1 MINQQEPT
9 LNGSQPKEGF
19 SHWAVI
25 ELMGHQQIAGF
36 VTEATIAGGAFLRV
50 DVPKPE
56 GEGDLYTRYLGTSS
70 IYAINPTTKEEVLA
84 IVNMLMPKPPTPRD
98 RKRLLTGHYDDRLY
112 HHEEGEQEEEEPG
125 PDDLG
130 ALRDDDVGF

>member
-19 SHWAVI
+19 SHWAII

-36 VTEATIAGGAFLRV
+36 VTEATIAGGAFIRV
-50 DVPKPE
+50 DVPNPDA
-56 GEGDLYTRYLGTSS
+56 EGDLYTRYLGPSA

-84 IVNMLMPKPPTPRD
+84 VVGILMPKPPTPRVHHH
-98 RKRLLTGHYDDRLY
+98 RLLIAGDDDDDGYRGDDEEAY
-112 HHEEGEQEEEEPG
+112 EDINTKPNANEGEI
-125 PDDLG
+125 
-130 ALRDDDVGF
+130 GF